1 MNAISPDAARAEL
14 ARRAR
19 VREARAEIGARD
31 AGRADVAAW
40 CEQGPPTMVGP
51 MVLNAWQ
58 RDLCRRWNELPGRI
72 RRGERVRVI
81 IGAHPQ
87 GGKSE
92 IVARRGLV
100 WLMAQHGIHV
110 ALCSYADTL
119 AVEHSREARALASD
133 GRARVLWP
141 HLGGAGTTMRGPDG
155 RAIRDT
161 DDDWGVPHRTGG
173 APIRYVA
180 RGTAGGLSGRAV
192 DLVVIDDPFKD
203 EVDAASPARRE
214 AVWRWYR
221 SAVHARVVKRGGGI
235 VIMHTR
241 WHEDDLAGRVLAH
254 AKATGETW
262 EVWSYPVEALAGD
275 LLGRSIGELLD
286 GWTAA
291 MVQEVRAL
299 GESLWQAAYQ
309 QTPTSETGNVVRRSE
324 TLNRHRYDR
333 AAAMTTRWDDV
344 WSACD
349 PTFGKSATSD
359 SVSIQVWA
367 RKGADRYLLDC
378 VTRRMSYTELRQEYR
393 DIHKRWPIVRKKIL
407 EKTANGQALHD
418 DLHREIPGIE
428 LVTVPTNV
436 VPGKFQQTAF
446 LWQAGNV
453 WLPDADIAPWLP
465 QYVEV
470 IVTAPACPHDDAAAA
485 TAHALS
491 YSVEVPLRGPAP
503 FIPGF
508 TGRPS

>member
-1 MNAISPDAARAEL
+1 
-14 ARRAR
+14 
-19 VREARAEIGARD
+19 
-31 AGRADVAAW
+31 
-40 CEQGPPTMVGP
+40 MVGP
-51 MVLNAWQ
+51 MVLAPWQ
-58 RDLCRRWNELPGRI
+58 RDLCNRWNDLPGRI

-100 WLMAQHGIHV
+100 WLMMQHGIHV
-110 ALCSYADTL
+110 ALASYGDTL
-119 AVEHSREARALASD
+119 AVEHSREARSLASD
-133 GRARVLWP
+133 ARARVLWP
-141 HLGGAGTTMRGPDG
+141 HLGAGDGAMRGPDG
-155 RAIRDT
+155 RTIRDT
-161 DDDWGVPHRTGG
+161 DDDWGVPSKTGG
-173 APIRYVA
+173 APVRYIA
-180 RGTAGGLSGRAV
+180 RGVGGGLSGRAV
-192 DLVVIDDPFKD
+192 DLVVVDDPFKD
-203 EVDAASPARRE
+203 EIDAGSPARRE

-241 WHEDDLAGRVLAH
+241 WHEDDLVGRVLAH

-262 EVWSYPVEALAGD
+262 EVWNYPVEALAGD
-275 LLGRSIGELLD
+275 LLGRPIGELLA

-291 MVQEVRAL
+291 MVQEVKAH

-309 QTPTSETGNVVRRSE
+309 QQPTSEAGNVIKRSE
-324 TLNRHRYDR
+324 TLKRHRFNHT
-333 AAAMTTRWDDV
+333 AAMATRWDDV

-359 SVSIQVWA
+359 NVSIQVWA
-367 RKGADRYLLDC
+367 RKGADRFLLDR
-378 VTRRMSYTELRQEYR
+378 VTRRMSYTELRQQYR
-393 DIHKRWPIVRKKIL
+393 DTHRKWPIVRKKLL

-418 DLHREIPGIE
+418 DLQHEIAGME
-428 LVTVPTNV
+428 LVPVPTNV

-453 WLPDADIAPWLP
+453 YLPDEDILP
-465 QYVEV
+465 GIGEYIEV
-470 IVTAPACPHDDAAAA
+470 IVTAPACPHDDDAAA

-491 YSVEVPLRGPAP
+491 YSVDPPPRRTFHISTDGVL
-503 FIPGF
+503 
-508 TGRPS
+508 